1 MGQVSPVI
9 QFSREL
15 RAAEFEILS
24 RRFGVIG
31 RSMLV
36 AIGIILLLAWLFEYA
51 IHLTAGSLV
60 DLLLLFAA
68 IAFALDFLRRGSLW
82 DRRPNWDHR
91 PPKAYRKPVHALN
104 RWLRNRSRNTKDAP
118 PMSPKADGDTAPATR
133 GHARV

>member
-9 QFSREL
+9 QFSSEL
-15 RAAEFEILS
+15 RAAEFEILT

-51 IHLTAGSLV
+51 INLTAGSLV

-68 IAFALDFLRRGSLW
+68 IAFGLDFLRRRSVW

-91 PPKAYRKPVHALN
+91 PPKAYRRPVHALN
-104 RWLRNRSRNTKDAP
+104 RWVRNRSRHTKDAS
-118 PMSPKADGDTAPATR
+118 PMPPKADRETAPATR
-133 GHARV
+133 GHA